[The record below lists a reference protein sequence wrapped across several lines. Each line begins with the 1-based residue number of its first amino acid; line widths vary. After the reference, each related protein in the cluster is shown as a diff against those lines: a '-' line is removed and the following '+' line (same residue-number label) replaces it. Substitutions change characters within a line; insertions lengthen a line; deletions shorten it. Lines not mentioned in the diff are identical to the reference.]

1 MPKNMSMRG
10 RFLEKVQKQGTHW
23 IWVGSRDRDGYGG
36 IQQPTGNGGQRY
48 TPAHIMAYELYK
60 GQVPKGM
67 VVMHMCDT
75 PKCVNPAHL
84 KLGTTASNIADKVRK
99 NRNNPPHRLG

>member
-1 MPKNMSMRG
+1 MPKNLSMSG
-10 RFLEKVQKQGTHW
+10 RFKEKIRRVPGGHW
-23 IWVGSRDRDGYGG
+23 LWVGSTDKDGYGG
-36 IQQPTGNGGQRY
+36 IQQPLKNGGQKY
-48 TPAHIMAYELYK
+48 KPAHIMAYELYK
-60 GQVPKGM
+60 GPVPKGM

-99 NRNNPPHRLG
+99 NRNNPPH